1 MTYCCGILVRDGLV
15 MIADTRTN
23 AGLDNVSTFRKL
35 HIFSKPGERIMAIAS
50 AGNLAISQ
58 SVLSTLTEG
67 IEDPDT
73 GDVET
78 LMNAPTMFQA
88 AQRIGRAIR
97 LVHATEGPALRSEDV
112 SFDVSFLFGGQ
123 IKGSRMRLFM
133 VYTAGNFIECTT
145 DTPYLQ
151 IGEHKY
157 GKPVLDRAMHYDVEL
172 YEALKTGLISM
183 DSTMRS
189 NLGVGLPID
198 VLVVR
203 TDACE
208 ADLNHRIEA
217 GEPYFHDLRS
227 RWSAALRRRTRI
239 FRDHPINPKQKQKT
253 EGEETMADATNKI
266 AIVTGAGTGV
276 GRAASLA
283 LMNAGF
289 TVVLA
294 GRRMEMLEE
303 TKKLGDNVGK
313 SLCVS
318 ADMTDPGSIAAL
330 FAKVMDTYGRLDVL
344 FNNAGM
350 GAPPVNFEDLSL
362 EQWQAVVNTNLT
374 GPFLCTQHAF
384 RIMKDQNPRGGRIIN
399 NGSISAH
406 APRPYSAAYTSTK
419 HAITGLTKAS
429 NLDGRKYDI
438 AVGQVDIGN
447 AATPMTDR
455 MVAGPGVMQPD
466 GTMKHEPRMDAKAVG
481 DAVAY
486 MAGLPLDANVLFM
499 TVMASKMPFV
509 GRG

>member
-1 MTYCCGILVRDGLV
+1 MTYCCGILVREGLV
-15 MIADTRTN
+15 MSADTRTN

-35 HIFSKPGERIMAIAS
+35 HVSTRLASRILAFAT
-50 AGNLAISQ
+50 AGNLAVSQ

-67 IEDPDT
+67 TEDPTT
-73 GDVET
+73 GELET

-97 LVHATEGPALRSEDV
+97 QVHQMEGPALKSEDV

-172 YEALKTGLISM
+172 YDALKTGLISM

-203 TDACE
+203 TDVCD

-227 RWSAALRRRTRI
+227 RWSAALRAAHQNIPRPREKTQKRR
-239 FRDHPINPKQKQKT
+239 P
-253 EGEETMADATNKI
+253 
-266 AIVTGAGTGV
+266 
-276 GRAASLA
+276 S
-283 LMNAGF
+283 
-289 TVVLA
+289 
-294 GRRMEMLEE
+294 
-303 TKKLGDNVGK
+303 GK
-313 SLCVS
+313 SLPVP

-384 RIMKDQNPRGGRIIN
+384 RIMKDQTPRGGRIIN

-406 APRPYSAAYTSTK
+406 APRPFSAAYTSTK

-429 NLDGRKYDI
+429 NLDGRMYDI

-466 GTMKHEPRMDAKAVG
+466 GTMKQEPRMDAKAVG

-486 MAGLPLDANVLFM
+486 MATLPLDANVLFM
-499 TVMASKMPFV
+499 TVMATKMPFV